1 MSSRSRHRF
10 DELARTLRADIQR
23 GALAPGSLLP
33 TERELQEA
41 HGVSRTTVRR
51 ALADLIESGWAENL
65 PNRGVLAKLGRLPQ
79 QSTQVAF
86 IDHREGVHKSLFF
99 RLHTLLADIGYS
111 LVQVDSKGIGTFGAM
126 ESAADAGFAAAFVW
140 PKNSFVS
147 TAELARIQARMPVI
161 LVDHTTGGEPHDLV
175 MSDHMQGAREAVGHL
190 LDQGRKRIAIT
201 GYFTHHEDAAL
212 RFAGYMAAH
221 YDRDRIPE
229 ACDFVFSSPSAGDYE
244 DPRLLQ
250 FRLGQDDRPDAVFV
264 LHDMSVPAIVE
275 AIFEAG
281 LRVPE
286 DVAVVGFGNDLP
298 FSIDGVGLT
307 TVGMNWDQVA
317 ETLVARLRHR
327 LERPNAPYQR
337 TLVPTRLLVRGSCG
351 APKTSWTEIG
361 YEISSVTVTGR
372 MLPRRSELRPS
383 FISAPFSIPREDP
396 GPPA

>member
-1 MSSRSRHRF
+1 MSGRSRHRF
-10 DELARTLRADIQR
+10 EELARALRADIQR

-51 ALADLIESGWAENL
+51 ALADLIDSGWAENL
-65 PNRGVLAKLGRLPQ
+65 PNRGVLAKLGRVPQ
-79 QSTQVAF
+79 QSTQIAF

-99 RLHTLLADIGYS
+99 RLHTLLADDRYS

-126 ESAADAGFAAAFVW
+126 EQAADAGFAAAFVW
-140 PKNSFVS
+140 PKNSFLS
-147 TAELARIQARMPVI
+147 PAELARIQARMPVI

-175 MSDHMQGAREAVGHL
+175 MSDHLQGARDAVGHL
-190 LDQGRKRIAIT
+190 LDSGRRRIAIT
-201 GYFTHHEDAAL
+201 GYFTHHEDATL

-221 YDRDRIPE
+221 YDRGLVPG
-229 ACDFVFSSPSAGDYE
+229 ACDFVFSSPGDSTYE

-250 FRLGQDDRPDAVFV
+250 FRLGQEDRPDAVFV

-337 TLVPTRLLVRGSCG
+337 SLVPTRLLIRGSCG
-351 APKTSWTEIG
+351 SSPEAWTQEG

-372 MLPRRSELRPS
+372 MLPRRADQPSS
-383 FISAPFSIPREDP
+383 FISAPFTIPREE
-396 GPPA
+396 